1 MTHRFNLRAICTIIV
16 LCSGCASYPINAP
29 LQQIDDEV
37 GYRMINRT
45 LGPKNSD
52 DLFVILGL
60 SGGGMRAAALDYGVF
75 KYLDRIRF
83 GADNRSLLDEV
94 DLISS
99 SSAASIPAAYYG
111 LFGQEAFLND
121 FAKDVLYQDIQTAI
135 TRRILNPVHWPRLA
149 SGKFSR
155 GDLAVEYLDNQ
166 IFHGL
171 TFADMRQ
178 QRPWILLNA
187 TDMGIGSQFSFAQ
200 GNFDLICS
208 DLSKLL
214 VARAVTASM
223 AFTPA
228 FTPITLKN
236 YNDGRCGYS
245 TPVWVQNALKA
256 GVEANPAMYATA
268 RDVLSYEAIDKRP
281 YIHLLD
287 SGISDNMGIRVP
299 RLAIALWDSLANQID
314 RAEDGIIKKLVIILV
329 DAKPKSYFK
338 GDLKP
343 KPPSALT
350 SVQTAASRP
359 LANYSYETV
368 NLIKRD
374 VRDSRRDLDRHHK
387 TRNTCDVHARAVCEQ
402 VGAGEGCYEIV
413 SNSCFT
419 RFGVTADDQPRK
431 LDIYLIHVSFE
442 LIEDQTRRERFQSIP
457 TKLELPQ
464 EDVDLLIDVAPE
476 LLNEDPEF
484 HQLLQDLGAH
494 VVD

>member
-1 MTHRFNLRAICTIIV
+1 MTHRFSVSAICAVIV
-16 LCSGCASYPINAP
+16 LCSGCASYPVNAP

-37 GYRMINRT
+37 GYRMVNRT
-45 LGPKNSD
+45 LDAKNSD

-60 SGGGMRAAALDYGVF
+60 SGGGIRAAALDYGVF
-75 KYLDRIRF
+75 KYLDRVQF
-83 GADNRSLLDEV
+83 GSDNRSLLDEV

-111 LFGQEAFLND
+111 LFGQEIFLND
-121 FAKDVLYQDIQTAI
+121 FAKDVLYQNFQTAI

-171 TFADMRQ
+171 TYADMRQ

-187 TDMGIGSQFSFAQ
+187 TDMGIGSHFSFSQ

-208 DLSKLL
+208 DLSKFL

-236 YNDGRCGYS
+236 YNDGRCGYT
-245 TPVWVQNALKA
+245 TPFWVQNALKA
-256 GVEANPAMYATA
+256 GVEANPAVYAAA

-287 SGISDNMGIRVP
+287 SGIADNMGVRAP
-299 RLAIALWDSLANQID
+299 RLAIALWDSLASQID
-314 RAEDGIIKKLVIILV
+314 RTEDGTIKKLVVILV

-374 VRDSRRDLDRHHK
+374 VHDSRRDLDRHHK
-387 TRNTCDVHARAVCEQ
+387 MRNICNDHARAVCEQ
-402 VGAGEGCYEIV
+402 VGAGEECYGIV
-413 SNSCFT
+413 SKSCFT
-419 RFGVTADDQPRK
+419 RFEVTDENQPRK

-442 LIEDQTRRERFQSIP
+442 LIENQTRRERFQSIP
-457 TKLELPQ
+457 TKLELPK

-484 HQLLQDLGAH
+484 HQLLQDLGAKI
-494 VVD
+494 VE